1 MKIESNH
8 CISPTLIKYIHPP
21 NDSFSEVNY
30 MQSILEFFLGRTGSI
45 VARTVTIPLS
55 SAVLRAI
62 TYFYHVKPIAITG

>member
-30 MQSILEFFLGRTGSI
+30 MQSILEFFLGEQ
-45 VARTVTIPLS
+45 
-55 SAVLRAI
+55 AVLWQEL
-62 TYFYHVKPIAITG
+62 